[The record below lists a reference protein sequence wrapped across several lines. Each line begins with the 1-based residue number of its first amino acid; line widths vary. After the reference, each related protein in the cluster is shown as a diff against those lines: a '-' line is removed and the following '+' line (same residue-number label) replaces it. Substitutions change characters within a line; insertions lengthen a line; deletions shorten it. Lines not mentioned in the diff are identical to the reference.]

1 MLRMDLKTRK
11 QMKKYHVQNY
21 VKFKKDMA
29 EAIKRVPNVDYK
41 DLSRDQMII
50 QFLPLVEKLA
60 RRFSTSQQASGVMS
74 IMDIIQEGN
83 YGLCAGVDR
92 IDWDTIL
99 DSENQAKTLKSFL
112 AKRIKGAIR
121 REIDKNRGSMR
132 IPEHKLNEIRKDFG
146 EDKKMVSLFFNSV
159 FTSLD
164 AGTPE
169 QQAKAY
175 NIPDNIKEYNK
186 EMLSAYIKSLMLQ
199 YLNPKEF
206 QVLRLSYGLDC
217 DKHSAKQI
225 ADILGIKGTSSYV
238 RVSQLKKQAI
248 DKLVENVPYSQVVD
262 YL

>member
-1 MLRMDLKTRK
+1 
-11 QMKKYHVQNY
+11 MKKYHVQNY
-21 VKFKKDMA
+21 VRWKLDMA
-29 EAIKRVPNVDYK
+29 NALKRLPDVPYHE
-41 DLSRDQMII
+41 LSRDQLITK
-50 QFLPLVEKLA
+50 FLPLTESLS

-83 YGLCAGVDR
+83 LGLCAGVDR

-99 DSENQAKTLKSFL
+99 EAEEPTKRLKSFL
-112 AKRIKGAIR
+112 SKRIKGAIR
-121 REIDKNRGSMR
+121 RGIDTNRGSMR

-164 AGTPE
+164 AGTKE
-169 QQAKAY
+169 QQDQAY
-175 NIPDNIKEYNK
+175 NIPDNIKDYNK
-186 EMLSAYIKSLMLQ
+186 EILAAYIKSLMLK
-199 YLNPKEF
+199 YLNPREF

-225 ADILGIKGTSSYV
+225 AEILGIKGTSSYV
-238 RVSQLKKQAI
+238 RISQLKKSAI
-248 DKLVENVPYSQVVD
+248 DRLVENVPYSQVVD

>member
-1 MLRMDLKTRK
+1 
-11 QMKKYHVQNY
+11 MKKYHVQNY
-21 VKFKKDMA
+21 IRWKEDIKKSISRLPD
-29 EAIKRVPNVDYK
+29 VPYEE
-41 DLSRDQMII
+41 LSRDQLII
-50 QFLPLVEKLA
+50 KFLPLVESLSMK
-60 RRFSTSQQASGVMS
+60 FSTSQSASGVMS
-74 IMDIIQEGN
+74 IMDLLQEGN

-99 DSENQAKTLKSFL
+99 ASKDQEKTLKSFL

-121 REIDKNRGSMR
+121 RGIDTNRGSMR

-146 EDKKMVSLFFNSV
+146 EDRKAVELFFNSV

-164 AGTPE
+164 DGTPE
-169 QQAKAY
+169 QQSAAY
-175 NIPDNIKEYNK
+175 NIPEIKEYNK
-186 EMLSAYIKSLMLQ
+186 ELLAAYLKALMLQ
-199 YLNPKEF
+199 YLNPKEY

-217 DKHSAKQI
+217 EKHSAKEI

-248 DKLVENVPYSQVVD
+248 TKLIENVPESQVVD